1 MPTRLFI
8 KNRSDRD
15 ITSSDKERIEQAF
28 LEALHM
34 ARLVSADMRTVWNQP
49 GGIRQRRN
57 RRAEAW
63 LEHPHFVT
71 WFGSDTDSR
80 FLRRL
85 QRRILRLEKWLAGGR
100 VAVLVRDGSDLFCR
114 GGSNAYTILPRQPIR
129 VHLCPPWFEKGLSRR
144 AAIIIHELTH
154 QLGFSHPDGTTNE
167 QEARDLARRSS
178 RKARRS
184 PENFERLY
192 ENYASPLA

>member
-1 MPTRLFI
+1 MPTRLLI
-8 KNRSDRD
+8 KNRSERTLLQADREE
-15 ITSSDKERIEQAF
+15 IERAF

-34 ARLVSADMRTVWNQP
+34 ARQVSADMRTVWNQP
-49 GGIRQRRN
+49 GTPRQRRT
-57 RRAEAW
+57 RRSQAW
-63 LEHPHFVT
+63 REHPHFVT
-71 WFGSDTDSR
+71 WFGSDTDTR
-80 FLRRL
+80 LLRRL
-85 QRRILRLEKWLAGGR
+85 RRRILRLEKWLDGGR

-129 VHLCPPWFEKGLSRR
+129 VHLCPPWFEKSLPRK

-154 QLGFSHPDGTTNE
+154 QLGFGHPDGTTNE
-167 QEARDLARRSS
+167 QEARDLARRNS